1 MRIEK
6 RAFNARDDPAYFLSY
21 FGGTEAVG
29 VVVEGI
35 YLAAV
40 EGRGKLVNTDVNVLS
55 LRSRPNSGIL
65 EAFEKGTVAQ
75 YLTVLLVFSCFAK
88 FTSLRL
94 VQLHATVGNIKE
106 QVNRGQANFEN
117 VL

>member
-6 RAFNARDDPAYFLSY
+6 RAFNARDDLAYFLSY

-40 EGRGKLVNTDVNVLS
+40 EGRGKLVNTDKNVLS

-65 EAFEKGTVAQ
+65 EAFKKGTVAQ
-75 YLTVLLVFSCFAK
+75 YLTSLLVS
-88 FTSLRL
+88 
-94 VQLHATVGNIKE
+94 
-106 QVNRGQANFEN
+106 
-117 VL
+117 